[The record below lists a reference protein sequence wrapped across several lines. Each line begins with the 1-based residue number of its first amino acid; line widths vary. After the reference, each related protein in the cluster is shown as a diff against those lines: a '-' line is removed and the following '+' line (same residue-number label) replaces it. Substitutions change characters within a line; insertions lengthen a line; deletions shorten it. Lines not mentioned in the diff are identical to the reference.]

1 MPVELGGSIFVE
13 VNHMLVNAA
22 KDYRLPVQD
31 YRGSIRG
38 GAEVL
43 GVWDGQQFIFVQ
55 SDASYGW
62 WNIVKLLWKYGMSPI
77 RTQNLV
83 KKTVGAFLK
92 MYEPEHFPF
101 ESLSKKASE
110 LGLTTST
117 AMTGSQLLA
126 ANEINA
132 AFAHDIVQA
141 STRVNYAQNLDQ
153 IHGVETMVSMAT
165 DGAMSIQG
173 GNWQIF
179 DSMIK
184 SSGATL
190 HLNTSVTEITY
201 LADSNKYALKT
212 TTPIHDSDDTQGPTS
227 ISAHSAYD
235 SVILAAPL
243 QFTNITFSPP
253 LTNPPP
259 EIPYVSLHVTL
270 FTSPHALSRSAFN
283 LPPDSDVPTMILTT
297 PNSNSSSPIPFNSIT
312 LLDILSPSPSFQNSN
327 PAPGTMSEEQY
338 LYKIFSLQPL
348 NASFIANSFLEID
361 DEDSTGDSVD
371 AITWMYQKRWDSYP
385 YLPPRVTFDGTR
397 LDEKGLWYT
406 SGVEQFISTM
416 ETSALMGANV
426 AELVVSS
433 WGGAA
438 DATCAVKE
446 EKKGKEEQV
455 EL

>member
-1 MPVELGGSIFVE
+1 
-13 VNHMLVNAA
+13 MLVNAA
-22 KDYRLPVQD
+22 KDYHLPVQD

-43 GVWDGQQFIFVQ
+43 GVWDGQQFIFIQ

-62 WNIVKLLWKYGMSPI
+62 WNIVKLLWRYGMSPI

-101 ESLSKKASE
+101 ESLSEKAFE

-126 ANEINA
+126 ANGINA
-132 AFAHDIVQA
+132 AFAHDIAQA

-179 DSMIK
+179 NSMIEN
-184 SSGATL
+184 SGATL
-190 HLNTSVTEITY
+190 HLNTSVTEITL

-212 TTPIHDSDDTQGPTS
+212 VRDSDDAQDPTP
-227 ISAHSAYD
+227 ISTHSAYD

-253 LTNPPP
+253 LANQPPA
-259 EIPYVSLHVTL
+259 IPYVSLHVTL
-270 FTSPHALSRSAFN
+270 FTSPYALSPSAFN

-297 PNSNSSSPIPFNSIT
+297 TNSNSSNPIPFNSIT
-312 LLDILSPSPSFQNSN
+312 LLDILSPPPPFQNSI
-327 PAPGTMSEEQY
+327 PAPATTREAEY

-348 NASFIANSFLEID
+348 NASFITTNFLEIHD
-361 DEDSTGDSVD
+361 KESMGDSTN
-371 AITWMYQKRWDSYP
+371 AITWMYEKRWDGYP

-397 LDEKGLWYT
+397 LDGKGLWYT
-406 SGVEQFISTM
+406 SGVEGFISTM

-426 AELVVSS
+426 AELVVRS
-433 WGGAA
+433 WEGAGGA
-438 DATCAVKE
+438 TGVVKE
-446 EKKGKEEQV
+446 EEKKEKKDEEV